1 MFDFAKL
8 RIPRR
13 HVRQLLR
20 RNPLLRWER
29 HTPAHGYAPLNCGWT
44 AEWEGWTFSAN
55 DTEVKEIR
63 GSFHCSYYGGTNW
76 QPFTSA
82 NLHAVV
88 NALCDALGLFGGE
101 LRIVNLEVGIN
112 LRPPLDARAI
122 MSRMLFHGKRLPEP
136 MEDTDRGMVFRHPGR
151 YRLKVYDKGYQHPE
165 AGDLYRFEVHVDR
178 MKILERIGI
187 RTVQD
192 LLDPVKQEAA
202 RQFLLEQFDALFIVE
217 PPNPFAGL
225 RPAQRALLDNA
236 TSPAYWMALTPNKRH
251 RRRGTVERIYRAQP
265 SPYLKDQLRALISDE
280 TRRFIDHQPA
290 TVRGEER
297 RTMDAEP
304 MEGGMFDATCA
315 QAWANTRVIRHHI
328 GPTIFN
334 LQTFNDEANLSRPL
348 VDVDSISYCP
358 AAHHPDGF
366 RVI

>member
-8 RIPRR
+8 RIPRM
-13 HVRQLLR
+13 HYRQLLR

-29 HTPAHGYAPLNCGWT
+29 HTPAHGYAPLNCGWL
-44 AEWEGWTFSAN
+44 AEWDGWTFSAN

-63 GSFHCSYYGGTNW
+63 GSFHCSYHGGANW

-88 NALCDALGLFGGE
+88 NALCDGLGIFAGE

-112 LRPPLDARAI
+112 ICPPMDARAI
-122 MSRMLFHGKRLPEP
+122 LARTLFHGKRLPEP
-136 MEDTDRGMVFRHPGR
+136 MKGTERGIVFLHPGR
-151 YRLKVYDKGYQHPE
+151 YRLKWYDKGHQYPE
-165 AGDLYRFEVHVDR
+165 AGDLLRFEVHIAR
-178 MKILERIGI
+178 MKSFPRMGI

-202 RQFLLEQFDALFIVE
+202 RQFLLEQFDALFFVE
-217 PPNPFAGL
+217 PSSAFARL

-251 RRRGTVERIYRAQP
+251 RKRGTVERIYRAQP
-265 SPYLKDQLRALISDE
+265 LPYLKDQLCALIAEE
-280 TRRFIDHQPA
+280 TRRFIDPEPA
-290 TVRGEER
+290 TVKGEER
-297 RTMDAEP
+297 RTMDAEL

-315 QAWANTRVIRHHI
+315 QAWANTRVIAHHY
-328 GPTIFN
+328 GLAIFN
-334 LQTFNDEANLSRPL
+334 PQTLNR
-348 VDVDSISYCP
+348 
-358 AAHHPDGF
+358 
-366 RVI
+366 